1 MSKEIIVR
9 PNFYLSKA
17 LHGKNLMISVKSQG
31 FSYDHDEL
39 LNAVY
44 STRFAKGMPA
54 HNSWE
59 KSGANSRTLGF
70 PNWAAEFVK
79 VL

>member
-17 LHGKNLMISVKSQG
+17 LHRKNLIISVNSQG

-39 LNAVY
+39 LNADY

-54 HNSWE
+54 HNS
-59 KSGANSRTLGF
+59 
-70 PNWAAEFVK
+70 
-79 VL
+79 